1 MASVAIT
8 PGYDIATVMK
18 RERFLWP
25 YNDVMLQG
33 VKEYFVMNNEEVL
46 RAHDN
51 DSVDRLL
58 NYCSLQE
65 IVDVAAVFAG
75 YKNASDYY
83 EDVNPVNSLWNV
95 LTPKLNLNPVDDVS
109 IV

>member
-58 NYCSLQE
+58 NAGSLQE
-65 IVDVAAVFAG
+65 VVDVAAVFAG

-83 EDVNPVNSLWNV
+83 EDVNPVNSLWDV
-95 LTPKLNLNPVDDVS
+95 MTPKLILNSVDDVS

>member
-1 MASVAIT
+1 M
-8 PGYDIATVMK
+8 
-18 RERFLWP
+18 WP
-25 YNDVMLQG
+25 YNDVMLRG
-33 VKEYFVMNNEEVL
+33 VKEYFVLNNEEVL

-58 NYCSLQE
+58 NASSLQE

-83 EDVNPVNSLWNV
+83 QDVNPINSLQDV
-95 LTPKLNLNPVDDVS
+95 MTPKLILNSVDDVS
-109 IV
+109 VDEYACSCCKVDLPG